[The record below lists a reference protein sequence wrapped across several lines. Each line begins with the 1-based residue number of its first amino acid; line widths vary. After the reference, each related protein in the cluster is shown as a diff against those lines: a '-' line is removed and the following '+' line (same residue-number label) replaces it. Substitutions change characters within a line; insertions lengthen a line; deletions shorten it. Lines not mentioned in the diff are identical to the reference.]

1 MKFLNNMKITQR
13 LTATLALL
21 LVSFIGVLAIF
32 MYYHYVEHQNDIE
45 IAAYNKF
52 NLDVTELSKD
62 MLEAR
67 RSEKD
72 FLLRRNEDYITKH
85 ANIMAAVK
93 QDIASLKKDSPT
105 PEFTAEVKAVEEALN
120 TYETAV
126 KHMMNTQVTLGLS
139 ENLGLQG
146 EMRKAVHDIEEVV
159 NQTDEI
165 QLLATMLMMRRH
177 EKDFLLRENPKYI
190 DAQKQRL
197 ERFNAELRR
206 SSLSD
211 FSKDQ
216 IAPLAQTY
224 YNKFL
229 ALTEGT
235 FAVNETIEKVR
246 TAVHVTEPILAKLSA
261 NSTKFANAAALA
273 GEKQGNFLTI
283 LFVVLLLLIALSTIV
298 VFLAVSKSITS
309 PLQYFQDAIKKITE
323 GDLTL
328 RLNRKNPDELGD
340 LGRSFDDLLDE
351 KAATLAAAEDENERL
366 NNSII
371 NLIRALDK
379 IADKDFSVSIPVSED
394 IIGTVAASLNT
405 LTDETS
411 TVLKHVTNVSGRVVD
426 ISNKVNNTSDQVIEA
441 AAEEREQIQH
451 AVKALDE
458 SSVEMNRIAE
468 EASKANDIAEETI
481 QSAKRAM
488 STVQDSVTGIN
499 AIRETIS
506 ETEKRIKRLGER
518 SQEISGIVS
527 LINNIAERTHIL
539 ALNASMHAASAG
551 EAGRGFAVVADEVQ
565 RLAENAKQST
575 EEISSLVNNIRTETF
590 DTVNAMNA
598 VISQVA
604 EGTKLAEQAGV
615 AMGETENTTTSLV
628 SLVKQIAN
636 SATQQAESSNT
647 IRDNANSIEQSSLL
661 TEKSL
666 MEQKQS
672 TEQLTEFS
680 QALSESV
687 SVFKLP
693 Q

>member
-1 MKFLNNMKITQR
+1 MNFLNNLKITQR
-13 LTATLALL
+13 LTAILALL

-32 MYYHYVEHQNDIE
+32 MYYHYVEHQTAIKV
-45 IAAYNKF
+45 AKYNQF
-52 NLDVTELSKD
+52 NVDVTKLSKD

-72 FLLRRNEDYITKH
+72 FLLRRKEEYITKH
-85 ANIMAAVK
+85 ANIMKSIK
-93 QDIASLKKDSPT
+93 QDIATLIKDSPT
-105 PEFTAEVKAVEEALN
+105 PEFLADVKAAEDALN
-120 TYETAV
+120 TYETAAN
-126 KHMMNTQVTLGLS
+126 HLMTTQVALGLS

-146 EMRKAVHDIEEVV
+146 EMRKAVHNIEEAV
-159 NQTDEI
+159 NKADEV

-190 DAQKQRL
+190 EAQKQRF
-197 ERFNAELRR
+197 ERFIVELQN
-206 SSLSD
+206 STLSD
-211 FSKDQ
+211 YTKNQ

-224 YNKFL
+224 YDKFL
-229 ALTEGT
+229 ALTKGT
-235 FAVNETIEKVR
+235 FAVNDTIEEVR
-246 TAVHVTEPILAKLSA
+246 TAVRVAEPILAQLSNDAAEAA
-261 NSTKFANAAALA
+261 NTTATTGENQAELLTFIFVGLLA
-273 GEKQGNFLTI
+273 
-283 LFVVLLLLIALSTIV
+283 LIALGTV
-298 VFLAVSKSITS
+298 VAFLAVSKSITS

-323 GDLTL
+323 GDLKL
-328 RLNRKNPDELGD
+328 RLNRTNPDELGD
-340 LGRSFDDLLDE
+340 LSRSFDALLDE
-351 KAATLAAAEDENERL
+351 KAATLTAAEAENERL

-371 NLIRALDK
+371 NLIRALDR

-411 TVLKHVTNVSGRVVD
+411 EVLKQVTGVSSQVVD
-426 ISNKVNNTSDQVIEA
+426 ISNEVDSTSDQVIGV

-451 AVKALDE
+451 TVKALE
-458 SSVEMNRIAE
+458 ASSEEMNRIAE
-468 EASKANDIAEETI
+468 EASKASEIAEETI

-488 STVQDSVTGIN
+488 NTVQDSATGIN

-590 DTVNAMNA
+590 DTVNAMNE

-615 AMGETENTTTSLV
+615 AMGETEHTTTSLV
-628 SLVKQIAN
+628 SLVKQIAD

-647 IRDNANSIEQSSLL
+647 LKENANNIEQSSLL

-672 TEQLTEFS
+672 TEQLTQFS
-680 QALSESV
+680 RALSESV
-687 SVFKLP
+687 GVFKLP

>member
-1 MKFLNNMKITQR
+1 MNFLNNLKITQR
-13 LTATLALL
+13 LTVTLALL
-21 LVSFIGVLAIF
+21 LVSFVGVLAIF
-32 MYYHYVEHQNDIE
+32 IYYNYAQTKTASE

-52 NLDVTELSKD
+52 NQDVRQLSKD
-62 MLEAR
+62 ILEAR

-72 FLLRRNEDYITKH
+72 FLLHHKKDDIANH
-85 ANIMAAVK
+85 ANIMTAIQ
-93 QDIASLKKDSPT
+93 QDIATLKKDYPDQI
-105 PEFTAEVKAVEEALN
+105 FIVKINAVEGALN
-120 TYETAV
+120 TYKTVAQ
-126 KHMMNTQVTLGLS
+126 HMMDTQVTLGLS
-139 ENLGLQG
+139 ENVGLQG
-146 EMRKAVHDIEEVV
+146 EMRKAVHNIEEVV
-159 NQTDEI
+159 NQTNEVR
-165 QLLATMLMMRRH
+165 LLATMLMMRRH

-190 DAQKQRL
+190 DAQKQRF
-197 ERFNAELRR
+197 ERFNAELRN

-211 FSKDQ
+211 FSKEQ
-216 IAPLAQTY
+216 IVSLAQAY
-224 YNKFL
+224 YDTFL
-229 ALTEGT
+229 ALTKGT
-235 FAVNETIEKVR
+235 FAVNNDIEE
-246 TAVHVTEPILAKLSA
+246 VHKAFRVAESILVKLATSAAKSA
-261 NSTKFANAAALA
+261 DAATLA
-273 GEKQGNFLTI
+273 GQKQGKFLII
-283 LFVVLLLLIALSTIV
+283 LFVGLLLIIALIMIAA
-298 VFLAVSKSITS
+298 FLAVSKSITS
-309 PLQYFQDAIKKITE
+309 PLQYFQNSIKKITE

-328 RLNRKNPDELGD
+328 RLNRTNPDELGD
-340 LGRSFDDLLDE
+340 LGRSFDELLDE
-351 KAATLAAAEDENERL
+351 KAAMLAAAEDENERL

-411 TVLKHVTNVSGRVVD
+411 TILKHVTNVSGQVVV
-426 ISNKVNNTSDQVIEA
+426 ISNKVNNTSDQVIGV
-441 AAEEREQIQH
+441 AAEERKKIQH

-575 EEISSLVNNIRTETF
+575 EEISLLVNNIRTETF
-590 DTVNAMNA
+590 DTVNAMNE

-672 TEQLTEFS
+672 TEQLAEFS
-680 QALSESV
+680 QALSESI